1 MAQVVHLTLARAN
14 MTPGFTSDLDKILE
28 KSLRKNYPDFR
39 SFASL
44 SHKIHIAMPHLGV
57 CMTRG
62 GLRHMRLH
70 YLQVRKILRKKKLLG
85 PTMTGKCLTLNLQ
98 RSYTRRLLCLLLL
111 WKKTG
116 TLIVDRLCTGD
127 RVHVSLL
134 HLFVKTESLTSP
146 RLHGLT
152 FGWKR
157 KHVGTKTEVVR
168 HSAGP

>member
-28 KSLRKNYPDFR
+28 KSLRKNYPHFR

-70 YLQVRKILRKKKLLG
+70 YLQVRKILRKKITG
-85 PTMTGKCLTLNLQ
+85 TNHDGKCVTSNPQ
-98 RSYTRRLLCLLLL
+98 RSYTRRLFCLLLL

-116 TLIVDRLCTGD
+116 PLIVDRLCTDG
-127 RVHVSLL
+127 RIHVSLI
-134 HLFVKTESLTSP
+134 HLFVKTESLRSP

-157 KHVGTKTEVVR
+157 KHVGTETEVIR